1 MQSLEVHAHTAH
13 EVKSSLSPSLAVLIS
28 LQGLH
33 LEQRPLPHL
42 QIPPQATSVY
52 AFQLW
57 AESHLKSPSSNHGIL
72 LSSCDILQL
81 DKDEGLIN
89 RVLTL
94 CFPYLIFMCS
104 LTFLLQ
110 SHQAGTLLEQ
120 HADFLNK
127 SWPFSNTAW
136 KCELLHYVAES
147 AMLSA
152 SKKGVFQI
160 MYALKWDF
168 CSFKWEN
175 LAGEFK
181 KHLVPSLITIWS
193 DLIIIQLSNLLLAA
207 PQGNF

>member
-1 MQSLEVHAHTAH
+1 MCNRYLSSHVLWLCSSQCSHWRSLPTQLMKLRA
-13 EVKSSLSPSLAVLIS
+13 LSHLHWLYWFH

-33 LEQRPLPHL
+33 LEQRPLLHL
-42 QIPPQATSVY
+42 QISPQATSVY

-81 DKDEGLIN
+81 DKDEALIN

-127 SWPFSNTAW
+127 SWPFSTLPENVNCCTMW
-136 KCELLHYVAES
+136 QNRQCYLPQRKV
-147 AMLSA
+147 
-152 SKKGVFQI
+152 
-160 MYALKWDF
+160 
-168 CSFKWEN
+168 SFKSCM
-175 LAGEFK
+175 
-181 KHLVPSLITIWS
+181 P
-193 DLIIIQLSNLLLAA
+193 
-207 PQGNF
+207 